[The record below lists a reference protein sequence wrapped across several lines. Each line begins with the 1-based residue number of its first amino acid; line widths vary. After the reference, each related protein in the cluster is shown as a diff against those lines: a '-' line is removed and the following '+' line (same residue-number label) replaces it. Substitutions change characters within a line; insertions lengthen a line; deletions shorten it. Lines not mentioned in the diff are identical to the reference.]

1 MNSDDLD
8 ATIRYSLPIYALEL
22 KPQKEKSRDFVC
34 EHVGIRSSPFRSY
47 GKMKQ
52 IIILVT
58 ARLDFES
65 AGRLEYNDISGE
77 N

>member
-1 MNSDDLD
+1 MNSDYLD
-8 ATIRYSLPIYALEL
+8 ETIRYSLPMYLKL
-22 KPQKEKSRDFVC
+22 KPQKQNSQDFTY

>member
-1 MNSDDLD
+1 MIWMKL
-8 ATIRYSLPIYALEL
+8 
-22 KPQKEKSRDFVC
+22 FVIHFLC
-34 EHVGIRSSPFRSY
+34 IWNLSPKNKIPKTTYEHVGIRSSPFRSY

-58 ARLDFES
+58 ARLDFKS